1 MDADVFRE
9 WARVKHKRSDTLIV
23 DAMIAA
29 TAKVHSLTVA
39 TRNLIDFNALGV
51 SAFNPFD
58 TELEGTH

>member
-39 TRNLIDFNALGV
+39 TRNLIDFNTLGV